1 MLKFSA
7 GFSFIATHHAA
18 LAAEIKKA
26 KKVYT
31 NLEEAREAG
40 EKLREERDTAEGPII
55 ILPSGVKFRELE
67 PGTGRRVSLGYIVS
81 VQYIIYKMNGLYLDS
96 LGYGKEGKDDVGE
109 TLTFQFGKNL
119 VPKAVE
125 LGMEGMQLGGRRRI
139 LVRPQLGWVNGDI
152 LPHPTSSA
160 AQRRML
166 NNLKQPLL
174 FEVELVKILPA

>member
-55 ILPSGVKFRELE
+55 ILPSGVK
-67 PGTGRRVSLGYIVS
+67 
-81 VQYIIYKMNGLYLDS
+81 LYLDS